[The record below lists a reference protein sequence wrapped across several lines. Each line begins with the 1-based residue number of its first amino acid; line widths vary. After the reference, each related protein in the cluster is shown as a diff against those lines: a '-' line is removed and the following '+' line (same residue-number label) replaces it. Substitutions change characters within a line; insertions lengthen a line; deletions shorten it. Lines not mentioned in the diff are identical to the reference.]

1 MNNLYDALESC
12 LHDIENGADVEAVLL
27 RYSDIADE
35 LRPILQASVNAK
47 SLAASDPSGGVMQR
61 NRSRLLERASEM
73 RAAKAESLPRF
84 PWLKGRNETSG
95 IVPLRR
101 VAITLIVLTALFAS
115 GTGLVRAA
123 STTLPGD
130 NLYPLK
136 RTWEDVTLVFT
147 FDLQRRKS
155 LEVEHENERLEECY
169 ELIAEG
175 RSAKVDFA
183 GIVRQQNGDEWL
195 VSGITIV
202 ISPQTD
208 FHDGPV
214 FVGDAVRV
222 FGILQNND
230 SVLVERIDQLPSG
243 APLPD
248 IGNSGQG
255 SNSGSNSGSG
265 SGNDDNGNDVANEND
280 SSGPGSGNDN
290 SNDNNSGSGSGTDN
304 SNDINSGPG
313 GGNDNENIN
322 NSGSGSGIDRG
333 NDNNSGPSISD
344 GSSNEDNSG
353 SGSANDNNNEDNS
366 GSGSGSNNSNEDNSG
381 SGGGGD

>member
-1 MNNLYDALESC
+1 MNNLYEALEVC
-12 LHDIENGADVEAVLL
+12 LEAMEQGVDIETSLA
-27 RYSDIADE
+27 RYPDIADE
-35 LRPILQASVNAK
+35 LRPILQTSIVAREK
-47 SLAASDPSGGVMQR
+47 AAFTPSADMMRR
-61 NRSRLLERASEM
+61 NRAKFIQHAAVM
-73 RAAKAESLPRF
+73 REAMAKPSS
-84 PWLKGRNETSG
+84 SG
-95 IVPLRR
+95 IWFNSLRR
-101 VAITLIVLTALFAS
+101 VAVVLAVLAIVFLS
-115 GTGLVRAA
+115 GTGLVQA
-123 STTLPGD
+123 SSRTLPGD
-130 NLYPLK
+130 NLYPVK
-136 RTWEDVTLVFT
+136 RTWEDVSLLFT
-147 FDLQRRKS
+147 FDLTRRES
-155 LEVEHENERLEECY
+155 LKVEHENERLEECY

-175 RSAKVDFA
+175 RSAEVDFA
-183 GIVRQQNGDEWL
+183 GIVTEQNGNEWL

-214 FVGDAVRV
+214 VVGDAVRV
-222 FGILQNND
+222 FGIVQSND

-248 IGNSGQG
+248 IGNSRKG

-265 SGNDDNGNDVANEND
+265 SGNDDNGNDAANEND

-290 SNDNNSGSGSGTDN
+290 NNDNTSGSGSGTDN
-304 SNDINSGPG
+304 SNDSNSGPG

-353 SGSANDNNNEDNS
+353 SGSGNDISNEDNG

>member
-1 MNNLYDALESC
+1 MNNLYEALEVC
-12 LHDIENGADVEAVLL
+12 LEAMEQGVDIETSLA
-27 RYSDIADE
+27 RYPDIADE
-35 LRPILQASVNAK
+35 LRPILQTSIVAREKTAFT
-47 SLAASDPSGGVMQR
+47 PSADMMRR
-61 NRSRLLERASEM
+61 NRAKFIQHATVMREAMVKPSLSRNW
-73 RAAKAESLPRF
+73 F
-84 PWLKGRNETSG
+84 TS
-95 IVPLRR
+95 LRR
-101 VAITLIVLTALFAS
+101 VAVVLAVLAIVFLS
-115 GTGLVRAA
+115 GTGLVQA
-123 STTLPGD
+123 SSRTLPGD
-130 NLYPLK
+130 NLYPVK
-136 RTWEDVTLVFT
+136 RTWEDVSLLFT
-147 FDLQRRKS
+147 FDLTRRES
-155 LEVEHENERLEECY
+155 LEIEHENERLEECY

-175 RSAKVDFA
+175 RSAEVDFA
-183 GIVRQQNGDEWL
+183 GIITEQNGNKWL

-222 FGILQNND
+222 FGVIQSND
-230 SVLVERIDQLPSG
+230 SVLVERVDQLPSG

-248 IGNSGQG
+248 IGNSGK
-255 SNSGSNSGSG
+255 GSNSGSG
-265 SGNDDNGNDVANEND
+265 SGNDDNGNDAANEND

-290 SNDNNSGSGSGTDN
+290 SNDNNSGSSSGTDN
-304 SNDINSGPG
+304 SNDSNSGPG

-322 NSGSGSGIDRG
+322 NSGSGSGIESG

-353 SGSANDNNNEDNS
+353 SGSANTNSNEDNS